1 MAVTALPTLST
12 QFESKQTFESV
23 VQHWAKAR
31 IDGPMQVIGR
41 FDEAAKQ
48 LIATGGLLQGVFF
61 AVVALG
67 EWKTKFP
74 SSSLWIVA
82 LFFLPLLA
90 LVFCAAKVI
99 CTVPLKME
107 AIDTYLLMLHAS
119 DPAGV
124 SSEELTDAV
133 KRWCSTIDRIALVK
147 HRWLFAANLLFL
159 ASSLLTLVLLLLG
172 LFLM

>member
-1 MAVTALPTLST
+1 MAVAAPPTPST
-12 QFESKQTFESV
+12 QFESKQSFETV

-31 IDGPMQVIGR
+31 IDGPMQVIAR

-48 LIATGGLLQGVFF
+48 LIATGGLLQGLFF

-67 EWKTKFP
+67 EWTNFP
-74 SSSLWIVA
+74 FPLWIVPM
-82 LFFLPLLA
+82 FFLPLLA

-107 AIDTYLLMLHAS
+107 AIDTYMLMMRAS
-119 DPAGV
+119 DPVGV
-124 SSEELTDAV
+124 STQDLTDAV
-133 KRWCSTIDRIALVK
+133 KRWCFTIDHIALVK

-159 ASSLLTLVLLLLG
+159 ASSLLTLLMLLG
-172 LFLM
+172 LVLM